1 MDMQPEL
8 SVELKSTSKAFVSR
22 DNKIVVAM
30 ENVSLTARAGEFVA
44 IVGPSGCGKSTILN
58 LLANIIAPTSGDVLI
73 RGKPPAEAASDI
85 GYVFQQDTVLP
96 WRRLTQNI
104 ELGLLLRRVPAAQRR
119 KRVAELVRMTGLS
132 GFENSYPGELSGGM
146 RKRAA
151 LAMALAYDPSLILMD
166 EPFGALDAQ
175 TRIGLHEEMM
185 ALSQGTD
192 KTILFVT
199 HDITEAITLA
209 DRVVVMTARPAR
221 VKSEYA
227 IDIERP
233 RNISEVRF
241 DPKFEQLYKNIWD
254 DLRPEVAAQRAQE
267 R

>member
-1 MDMQPEL
+1 MQPEL

-22 DNKIVVAM
+22 DNKVVVAM
-30 ENVSLTARAGEFVA
+30 EDVSLQARVGEFVA

-58 LLANIIAPTSGDVLI
+58 LLANIITPTSGEVLV
-73 RGKPPAEAASDI
+73 RGKPAAQAASDI

-96 WRRLTQNI
+96 WRKLTQNI
-104 ELGLLLRRVPAAQRR
+104 ELGLLLRRVPAADRR
-119 KRVAELVRMTGLS
+119 KRVAELVKMTGLS
-132 GFENSYPGELSGGM
+132 GFEDSYPGELSGGM

-175 TRIGLHEEMM
+175 TRIGLHEELM
-185 ALSQGTD
+185 ALSQGTN

-221 VKSEYA
+221 VKSEYV
-227 IDIERP
+227 IDIARP

-241 DPKFEQLYKNIWD
+241 DPKFEELYKNIWD
-254 DLRPEVAAQRAQE
+254 DLRPEVAAQQAQE